1 MGILW
6 EEEGRSRG
14 RHYRRSPGS
23 IPGYGRLRL
32 PHAVSAAARL
42 LMNAL
47 RRIRG

>member
-23 IPGYGRLRL
+23 IPGYGRLHL
-32 PHAVSAAARL
+32 PRAAARL
-42 LMNAL
+42 FMNAL

>member
-6 EEEGRSRG
+6 EEEGRSPG

-32 PHAVSAAARL
+32 PHTLTAAARL
-42 LMNAL
+42 LMGAL